1 MKPTI
6 SQFLA
11 QARRRPRHQRALT
24 FKKQNRWQSLNWEE
38 FYRRAEALGLCLI
51 HHGAK
56 PGDRVAIMSDT
67 RPEWIIAD
75 QAILG
80 VNAVTVPIYQ
90 SQRSEEVAYIVN
102 DSEPRILIV
111 ENADQLKKWLEIS
124 QKCPSVKHVIL
135 IEGSKEKSDK
145 AQYWEDSLREGMEL
159 AIKHPMQFQQSI
171 GRQKISDVATIVYTS
186 GTTGE
191 PKGAVLTHEQIASE
205 IAAIQ
210 GSVQLNE
217 KDVSLSFLPY
227 AHVLGRIE
235 SWAAVV
241 IGFELAFAESVDR
254 LRQNLV
260 EVRPTFLI
268 AVPRIFEKL
277 YEAIQAQLE
286 ISPTSQKIFNQAL
299 VVGKQ
304 VSQLRQEKKALS
316 LQLAFQFS
324 LVDRFVFRTIRAKL
338 GGRLRFSVSGG
349 APLSRDLCEFFHAI
363 GILILEGYGL
373 TETTAAISANSSLNY
388 KFGSVGRPFPGVEI
402 KIANDGEILV
412 KSLKVMKEYYHQ
424 PESTALALE
433 GGYFHTGD
441 IGEIDADGFL
451 YITDRKKD
459 LIKTAGG
466 KYVAP
471 QKLENL
477 LKMSPYI
484 SQALIHGD
492 QEKYVVALLT
502 LNREPLIEFAK
513 KQDLSYQDFATL
525 TQHPAVKGLIR
536 GVVANINNQLASF
549 ETIKN
554 FGILPRDFQIEA
566 GEVTPSLK
574 IKRKFCSEKYRTQIN
589 ELYS

>member
-316 LQLAFQFS
+316 PQLAFQFS

-441 IGEIDADGFL
+441 IGEIDANGFL